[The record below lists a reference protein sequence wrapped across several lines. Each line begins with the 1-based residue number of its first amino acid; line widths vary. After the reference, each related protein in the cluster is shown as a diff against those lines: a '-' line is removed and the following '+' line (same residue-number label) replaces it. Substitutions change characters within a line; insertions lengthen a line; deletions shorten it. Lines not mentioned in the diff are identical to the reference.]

1 MKRTHV
7 KAFNELK
14 KLGCPVFVHHSAPDY
29 FDISAEDSNSYQWAD
44 YYSGDYNEGWIFGT
58 HPTLDAVLRKH
69 GLLAEW
75 VNPAHL
81 RVYEA

>member
-1 MKRTHV
+1 MKSTHT
-7 KAFNELK
+7 KAFYELQA
-14 KLGCPVFVHHSAPDY
+14 LGCPVFVHPSAPEY
-29 FDISAEDSNSYQWAD
+29 FDISAEQTNSSEWVD
-44 YYSGDYNEGWIFGT
+44 YYEGAFREGWIFGT
-58 HPTLDAVLRKH
+58 HPTLDEVLWKH